1 MGEGD
6 PKTLRIHV
14 RTSHRSCHLLWFSV
28 SRILLQKRT
37 GHIWFESNLVNFL
50 FPKDLIIVLSSPE
63 WALSDPTMES
73 VENKNVPTCGSFCVI
88 DINIVYY
95 STYSNLEI
103 LGVMVNSLA
112 CHAGVPGSNPTKV
125 TSCLYFYWNFWKSTF
140 LARTFSK
147 PVLE

>member
-1 MGEGD
+1 M
-6 PKTLRIHV
+6 
-14 RTSHRSCHLLWFSV
+14 
-28 SRILLQKRT
+28 
-37 GHIWFESNLVNFL
+37 
-50 FPKDLIIVLSSPE
+50 FPKVLKTVLSSPE

-73 VENKNVPTCGSFCVI
+73 VESKNVPTCGSFCVI

-103 LGVMVNSLA
+103 LGVMVSSLA